1 MNTDDL
7 IDRLGADARP
17 VTSLAPPLRRAAA
30 LLAVLALIGTALVI
44 AGGDTIGMVARYGGD
59 QALMIIENV
68 AMAATGLLAVIGAFA
83 LSVPGASR
91 RWLIAPL
98 PPFAIW
104 LLASGLGCYRDLL
117 RLGSGGV
124 DGRTWRIVLGFIVGG
139 GLLIGGPLLWRLSRA
154 RPVDPL
160 PVALLGRIGIG
171 GAGGLLL
178 QFFHPFGLTVI
189 DLAIHFGAVLIVV
202 AISGLLRRRTL
213 APRNLCRRRYE

>member
-1 MNTDDL
+1 
-7 IDRLGADARP
+7 
-17 VTSLAPPLRRAAA
+17 
-30 LLAVLALIGTALVI
+30 
-44 AGGDTIGMVARYGGD
+44 
-59 QALMIIENV
+59 
-68 AMAATGLLAVIGAFA
+68 
-83 LSVPGASR
+83 VPGASR

-117 RLGSGGV
+117 RLGPEAWTVGHGGSC
-124 DGRTWRIVLGFIVGG
+124 LGFIVGG

-160 PVALLGRIGIG
+160 PVALLG
-171 GAGGLLL
+171 GLGSAALAAFLL

-213 APRNLCRRRYE
+213 APA